1 MRRPTPNS
9 ILLVAKQWGEHFAT
23 WRKMLGL
30 TSQDVAERAG
40 LLRQTVSKLENGDTS
55 VRYEDFMRVAR
66 ALGVLEQITLA
77 IDPLETE
84 FGKVR
89 AESALKK
96 RVRR

>member
-1 MRRPTPNS
+1 MPAS
-9 ILLVAKQWGEHFAT
+9 LLLVAKQWGEHFST

-40 LLRQTVSKLENGDTS
+40 LLRQTVSKIENGDPS

-66 ALGVLEQITLA
+66 ALGVLERITQA
-77 IDPLETE
+77 IDPLETD